1 MTKSLLPFTFNL
13 PGGEIVKLSLILWK
27 VFFPINIF
35 PGIEFACRREAKFTV
50 SPITVN
56 SFLEAEPISPDMHN
70 PVLIPILAFKLFTL
84 LPIFIFPFSS
94 MYFIIS
100 KLALAALSG
109 SSSWLKGVP
118 NIAIN
123 PSPKNLL
130 ILPPY
135 LSIKPTIGSNIL
147 FIISVAFSGS
157 S

>member
-1 MTKSLLPFTFNL
+1 MF
-13 PGGEIVKLSLILWK
+13 
-27 VFFPINIF
+27 
-35 PGIEFACRREAKFTV
+35 
-50 SPITVN
+50 
-56 SFLEAEPISPDMHN
+56 
-70 PVLIPILAFKLFTL
+70 PILAFKLFTL

-94 MYFIIS
+94 MDFIIS

-135 LSIKPTIGSNIL
+135 LSIKPYFTGVISLPFCHCKQVPNGSAGIYPSSVIATNRSAAISSKTNVTLFPYVIPVFLSPLLMKKLNYL
-147 FIISVAFSGS
+147 FILS
-157 S
+157 SPFGGRGLG